1 MCVWGGWGSGG
12 GGGTIREHM
21 HSKGWKS
28 LESQITFAKVMRQN
42 KSCLISSCSDV
53 FLMYLTMAGPHSLRL
68 FSFGGDPE

>member
-1 MCVWGGWGSGG
+1 
-12 GGGTIREHM
+12 M

-53 FLMYLTMAGPHSLRL
+53 FLMYLTMAGPHSLGL